1 MRECRTSGDWEEKKS
16 VNKTIQNIDKAE
28 EWLQFL
34 KELQAQDV
42 VGQQHTTKWENE
54 KRYLADK
61 MSACEPVTE
70 AAES

>member
-1 MRECRTSGDWEEKKS
+1 MRECRTSEDWEEKKS

-61 MSACEPVTE
+61 MSAREPVME